1 MKIPF
6 VKRDIPKRPA
16 AIALVLIAIAGA
28 VAGREKPA
36 IDRVEARPAQIE
48 KAAAAP
54 DIDLARLR
62 RSEANAPQN
71 DPFAPR
77 SFEPAVQH
85 AVHHAVADAPAAPS
99 APALP
104 FTYFGKLIENGKT
117 EVFVMRGDEL
127 ISIAVGQK
135 IDGEYRVDAITESS
149 IVFTYLPLKA
159 KLSIELAETSG

>member
-1 MKIPF
+1 VKIPF
-6 VKRDIPKRPA
+6 VKREIPKRPA
-16 AIALVLIAIAGA
+16 AIALVLIAIAGV

-36 IDRVEARPAQIE
+36 IEVVESKPARIQ
-48 KAAAAP
+48 AADAAP
-54 DIDLARLR
+54 DIDLAKLT
-62 RSEANAPQN
+62 RSQANAPQN

-85 AVHHAVADAPAAPS
+85 AVRHAVEGAPAAPS
-99 APALP
+99 APDLP

-159 KLSIELAETSG
+159 KLSIELAEATG

>member
-1 MKIPF
+1 VKIPF

-16 AIALVLIAIAGA
+16 AIALVLIAIAGV

-36 IDRVEARPAQIE
+36 IDPVEARLPQIE

-62 RSEANAPQN
+62 RTEANAPQN

-85 AVHHAVADAPAAPS
+85 AGAGARAAPPI

-127 ISIAVGQK
+127 ISIAAGQK